1 MKTKNVLVTGGA
13 GFIGGHL
20 ARRCLAEGHRVW
32 VADDLS
38 TGRKGNVPGGA
49 RFLKLDLGQQGF
61 SKRLPGVKF
70 DAVLHLAA
78 QSSGEISGEDPA
90 QDFRVNLAGTV
101 ELLSWASRNAKRFLY
116 ASSMAA
122 YGDPP
127 SLPVS
132 EDAPLAPL
140 SVYGLNKSVSEEYVR
155 RYNRAGFA
163 TTSFRMFSVYGP
175 GQNMANLKQGMISI
189 YMAYA
194 LQKRPVLV
202 KGSLDRFRDFVYID
216 DAVDAWMAALGSPAA
231 GGRVY
236 NVGSGQRTTV
246 REAVREILKAL
257 GEDPDRYPVASGAPT
272 PADQFGVV
280 ADITRIRSELG
291 WQPKIGLSEGLRR
304 MADWARSAGKAGR

>member
-1 MKTKNVLVTGGA
+1 MKAKNILVTGGA

-20 ARRCLAEGHRVW
+20 ARRCLDEGHRVW

-38 TGRKGNVPGGA
+38 TGQKANVPEDA
-49 RFLKLDLGQQGF
+49 KFLKLDLGRQGF
-61 SKRLPGVKF
+61 SKRLPRVKF

-78 QSSGEISGEDPA
+78 QSSGEISSEHPA
-90 QDFRVNLAGTV
+90 QDFRINLAGTV
-101 ELLSWASRNAKRFLY
+101 ELLSWASRNARQFLY

-122 YGDPP
+122 YGNPA
-127 SLPVS
+127 SLPVA
-132 EDAPLAPL
+132 EDSPLAPL

-155 RYNRAGFA
+155 RYSRPGFG
-163 TTSFRMFSVYGP
+163 TVSFRMFSVYGP

-194 LQKRPVLV
+194 LRQKPVLV
-202 KGSLDRFRDFVYID
+202 KGSMDRFRDFVYVD
-216 DAVDAWMAALGSPAA
+216 DVVDAWMAALGNPAA
-231 GGRVY
+231 DGRVY
-236 NVGSGQRTTV
+236 NVGSGRKTTV

-280 ADITRIRSELG
+280 ADISRIRSELG
-291 WQPKIGLSEGLRR
+291 WRPKIGLAEGLRR
-304 MADWARSAGKAGR
+304 MAAWAKEAAA